1 MNVPDWGVPV
11 KMQENAVAEGD
22 GVELPTSNLGGAVIQ
37 LVGPFTATVTWEGT
51 LDGVNWVAVPAT
63 NRTSGASAT
72 TATTAGI
79 YLIMAQGLVK
89 VRARVSAWTDGDIDA
104 TGIAVPI
111 YSGL

>member
-1 MNVPDWGVPV
+1 MNVPDWSLPV
-11 KMQENAVAEGD
+11 KMQENAVATGN
-22 GVELPTSNLGGAVIQ
+22 GAELSTHNFGGAVIQ
-37 LVGPFTATVTWEGT
+37 LVGPFTGTVTWEGT

-63 NRTSGASAT
+63 NRTSGTAAT

-79 YLIMAQGLVK
+79 YLILAQGMIK

-111 YSGL
+111 YAGL